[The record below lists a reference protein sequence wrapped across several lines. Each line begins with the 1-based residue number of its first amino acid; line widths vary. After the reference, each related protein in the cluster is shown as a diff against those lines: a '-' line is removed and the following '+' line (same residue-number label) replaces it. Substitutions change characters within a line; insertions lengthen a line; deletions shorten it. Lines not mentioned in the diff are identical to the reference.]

1 MWFFSNLRATYAVA
15 TVTYANLRGSCNA
28 QAKHFCNIFNLRD
41 PHFEYLHPLV
51 YSSMLIQE
59 LRRPLDAAQT
69 VYFTVYY
76 SLSRVL
82 EELPRLEFPVTR
94 GLLFHLRGS
103 LLKSTHQNIKK

>member
-69 VYFTVYY
+69 VYFTIYY
-76 SLSRVL
+76 
-82 EELPRLEFPVTR
+82 
-94 GLLFHLRGS
+94 
-103 LLKSTHQNIKK
+103 